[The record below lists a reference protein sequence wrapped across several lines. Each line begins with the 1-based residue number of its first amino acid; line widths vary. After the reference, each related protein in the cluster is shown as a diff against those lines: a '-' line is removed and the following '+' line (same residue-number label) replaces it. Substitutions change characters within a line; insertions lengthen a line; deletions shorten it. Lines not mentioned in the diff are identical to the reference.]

1 MGPVEKNLAAPFG
14 NDFAH
19 CRNWIGKQGH
29 RDPQRDELR
38 ANLPRDSGK
47 EGEIDFELGRV
58 ERNVH
63 DPETTQAGGAVD
75 TIARMT
81 TDRLGRTHDYVAGRG
96 ERLIDS
102 QIPQHA
108 AHQPMVGVRSV
119 KSLLQFNT
127 ECFDLVYMLRS
138 REPAVGGANMTLRGA
153 CAHLGGEQRSRR
165 RAARRL
171 RSKQIDTSLA
181 TPLLVAFDGGDDA
194 ISRLSGRSTVF
205 EKLPRGGKN
214 GRIVDLDPIDLL
226 G

>member
-1 MGPVEKNLAAPFG
+1 MESPSVTSFG
-14 NDFAH
+14 RT
-19 CRNWIGKQGH
+19 CR
-29 RDPQRDELR
+29 
-38 ANLPRDSGK
+38 ATSGK
-47 EGEIDFELGRV
+47 KAEIDFELGRI
-58 ERNVH
+58 ERDVH
-63 DPETTQAGGAVD
+63 DPETTQAGGAID

-81 TDRLGRTHDYVAGRG
+81 TDRLGGTHDYVAGRG

-119 KSLLQFNT
+119 KSLLEQFDT
-127 ECFDLVYMLRS
+127 ECLDLVYMLRS

-153 CAHLGGEQRSRR
+153 RAHLGGEQRSHR

-181 TPLLVAFDGGDDA
+181 APLLVAFDGGDDA
-194 ISRLSGRSTVF
+194 IRHLSGRSTVV

-214 GRIVDLDPIDLL
+214 DRIVDLDPIDLL

>member
-1 MGPVEKNLAAPFG
+1 
-14 NDFAH
+14 
-19 CRNWIGKQGH
+19 
-29 RDPQRDELR
+29 
-38 ANLPRDSGK
+38 
-47 EGEIDFELGRV
+47 
-58 ERNVH
+58 
-63 DPETTQAGGAVD
+63 
-75 TIARMT
+75 
-81 TDRLGRTHDYVAGRG
+81 
-96 ERLIDS
+96 
-102 QIPQHA
+102 
-108 AHQPMVGVRSV
+108 
-119 KSLLQFNT
+119 
-127 ECFDLVYMLRS
+127 
-138 REPAVGGANMTLRGA
+138 MTLRGA